1 MVGGQET
8 ANSKYTEEKYGIYVY
23 YIYPPFY
30 WYYSP
35 AFLYYRNTKS
45 NEIFNKATLILKT
58 YETINYNPKSGDLK
72 ESING
77 RIEVVDSSGTPL
89 VFNNNQSTGSG
100 TIVGISVGSL
110 GVRDYRNGVEESEA
124 MSFKNGVA
132 SPYSKGYDGTDNF
145 GEPNLQYI
153 NPEIQLADI
162 DYGGSV
168 LPKNKQEEQSKY

>member
-1 MVGGQET
+1 M
-8 ANSKYTEEKYGIYVY
+8 
-23 YIYPPFY
+23 
-30 WYYSP
+30 
-35 AFLYYRNTKS
+35 
-45 NEIFNKATLILKT
+45 
-58 YETINYNPKSGDLK
+58 
-72 ESING
+72 
-77 RIEVVDSSGTPL
+77 
-89 VFNNNQSTGSG
+89 
-100 TIVGISVGSL
+100 

-168 LPKNKQEEQSKY
+168 LPKNKQRAIKILDFFNSETGTGIVSDINDQRIWRINTNKRFVRMNYFAFQSSTNSSFNITVNRTLSDKKEIY